1 MNDSTKE
8 RKTSTVRLYTV
19 PGIAEK
25 LGRKRKAI
33 YEVIKRNGVV
43 ASGVIN
49 GEREGYTENDVER
62 IAGLIRKPN
71 ATTKA

>member
-8 RKTSTVRLYTV
+8 RTASAVRLYTV

-33 YEVIKRNGVV
+33 YEVIKRNGIV

-49 GEREGYTENDVER
+49 GGREGYTENDVEV